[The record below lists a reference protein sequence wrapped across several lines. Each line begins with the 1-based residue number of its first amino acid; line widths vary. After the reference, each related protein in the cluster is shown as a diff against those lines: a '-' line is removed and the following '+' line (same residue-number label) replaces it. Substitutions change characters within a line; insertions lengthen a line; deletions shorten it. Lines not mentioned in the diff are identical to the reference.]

1 MIYIDNLKKEL
12 STRTL
17 FEIKNLT
24 IGDDNK
30 IGLIGDN
37 GAGKTSFFKILIGK
51 DTDYSGKIDVQIK
64 IAHLLND
71 DEEEKLSLIHIS
83 EPTRRPG

>member
-1 MIYIDNLKKEL
+1 MIYIDNLKKEIN
-12 STRTL
+12 TRTL

-24 IGDDNK
+24 IGEDNK

-37 GAGKTSFFKILIGK
+37 GAGKTSFFKILIGQ
-51 DTDYSGKIDVQIK
+51 DGDYSEKIDVQIK

-71 DEEEKLSLIHIS
+71 YEEE
-83 EPTRRPG
+83 